1 MKIKYDD
8 ETQVALDELD
18 RNIAARTKYLT
29 VNTFGC
35 KSIANMLRD
44 DVLTRLFKIKH
55 EVIATATIKTIEYDD
70 KELAC
75 IGRGEPFLDEAD
87 MYPVNLKK
95 KTLLISTPSHKNSEF
110 DKLLQNMTEEV
121 HANHAIINDQCKQHL
136 QEESE

>member
-1 MKIKYDD
+1 MKIIYDD

-55 EVIATATIKTIEYDD
+55 EVIATATIKTIEY
-70 KELAC
+70 
-75 IGRGEPFLDEAD
+75 
-87 MYPVNLKK
+87 Y
-95 KTLLISTPSHKNSEF
+95 
-110 DKLLQNMTEEV
+110 
-121 HANHAIINDQCKQHL
+121 QCEQHL
-136 QEESE
+136 KEESE